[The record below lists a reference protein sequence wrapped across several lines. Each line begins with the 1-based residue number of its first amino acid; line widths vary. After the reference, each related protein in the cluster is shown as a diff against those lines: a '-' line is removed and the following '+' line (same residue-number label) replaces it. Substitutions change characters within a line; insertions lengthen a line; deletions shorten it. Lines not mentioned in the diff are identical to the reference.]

1 MTELSKYEFSRKEN
15 AVFCGCLAASGLII
29 SYLMYRNI
37 LFAAVIIPFTKKIK
51 GFVTESIIKMRRR
64 RYMAEFRDFLFM
76 ASTAIGAGRSMK
88 DAIHESIPSLLNI
101 HGKRSI
107 LAGDLAKAYERMET
121 GGENDVSVLRDLA
134 DASGLE
140 DVKDF
145 VTVYSICKKTGASL
159 ITALGKAAGVIMEKM
174 SIDREIEEL
183 VRRKESEGLVI
194 FAMPAL
200 IILFLNITAPDYI
213 APLYETAAGRVIM
226 TAVLASNI
234 GIYAMIQRI
243 TNVEI

>member
-1 MTELSKYEFSRKEN
+1 MTDLSRYEFSRKEN
-15 AVFCGCLAASGLII
+15 AIFYSCLIAAGLII

-37 LFAAVIIPFTKKIK
+37 LFSAVILPFARRIK
-51 GFVTESIIKMRRR
+51 GFVTESIIKSRRR
-64 RYMAEFRDFLFM
+64 RYIAEFKDFLFM

-88 DAIHESIPSLLNI
+88 DAISESIPSLLNI
-101 HGKRSI
+101 YGKRSI
-107 LAGDLAKAYERMET
+107 LAGDLEKAYERMET
-121 GGENDVSVLRDLA
+121 GGENDVGVLRDLA
-134 DASGLE
+134 DASGFE

-145 VTVYSICKKTGASL
+145 VTVYTICKTTGASL

-194 FAMPAL
+194 FAMPVL

-213 APLYETAAGRVIM
+213 APLYETIAGRIIM

>member
-1 MTELSKYEFSRKEN
+1 MTNLSVYEFDKREKLIFYSL
-15 AVFCGCLAASGLII
+15 LAAAGLII

-37 LFAAVIIPFTKKIK
+37 LFAVVIVPFARKIK
-51 GFVTESIIKMRRR
+51 GFATESIIKSRRR
-64 RYMAEFRDFLFM
+64 RYMAEFKDFLFM

-88 DAIHESIPSLLNI
+88 DAISESVPSLLNI
-101 HGKRSI
+101 YGKRSI
-107 LAGDLAKAYERMET
+107 LAGDLSKAYERMET

-145 VTVYSICKKTGASL
+145 VTIYSICKTTGASL

-183 VRRKESEGLVI
+183 VRRKESEGLII

-200 IILFLNITAPDYI
+200 IILFLNLTAPDYI

>member
-1 MTELSKYEFSRKEN
+1 MTDLSRYEFSRKEN
-15 AVFCGCLAASGLII
+15 IIFYAAIAAAGVAI

-37 LFAAVIIPFTKKIK
+37 LFSAVILPFARRIK
-51 GFVTESIIKMRRR
+51 GFVTESIIKSRRR
-64 RYMAEFRDFLFM
+64 RYIAEFKDFLFM
-76 ASTAIGAGRSMK
+76 ASTAIGAGRSIK
-88 DAIHESIPSLLNI
+88 DAISESIPSLLNI
-101 HGKRSI
+101 YGKRSI
-107 LAGDLAKAYERMET
+107 LAGDLEKAYERMET
-121 GGENDVSVLRDLA
+121 GGENDVGVLRDLA

-145 VTVYSICKKTGASL
+145 VTVYSICKTTGASL

-194 FAMPAL
+194 FAMPVL
-200 IILFLNITAPDYI
+200 IILFLNLTAPDYI
-213 APLYETAAGRVIM
+213 APLYETIAGRIIM

>member
-1 MTELSKYEFSRKEN
+1 MTELSRYEFSKREN
-15 AVFCGCLAASGLII
+15 AVFYSCLASAGIII

-37 LFAAVIIPFTKKIK
+37 LFAVVVIPFARKIK
-51 GFVTESIIKMRRR
+51 GFAADSMIRSRRR
-64 RYMAEFRDFLFM
+64 RYMAEFKDFLFM

-88 DAIHESIPSLLNI
+88 DAISESIPSLLNI
-101 HGKRSI
+101 YGKKSI
-107 LAGDLAKAYERMET
+107 LAKDLMKAHERMET

-134 DASGLE
+134 DASDLE
-140 DVKDF
+140 DVRDF
-145 VTVYSICKKTGASL
+145 VTIYLICKKTGASL

-194 FAMPAL
+194 FSMPAV
-200 IILFLNITAPDYI
+200 IILFLNLTAPDYI
-213 APLYETAAGRVIM
+213 APLYETIAGRIIM

>member
-1 MTELSKYEFSRKEN
+1 MTDLSRYEFSRKEN
-15 AVFCGCLAASGLII
+15 AIFYSCLIAAGLII

-37 LFAAVIIPFTKKIK
+37 LFSAVILPFARRIK
-51 GFVTESIIKMRRR
+51 VFVTESIIKSRRR
-64 RYMAEFRDFLFM
+64 RYIAEFKDFLFM

-88 DAIHESIPSLLNI
+88 DAISESIPSLLNI
-101 HGKRSI
+101 YGKRSI
-107 LAGDLAKAYERMET
+107 LAGDLEKAYERMET
-121 GGENDVSVLRDLA
+121 GGENDVVVLRDLA

-145 VTVYSICKKTGASL
+145 VTVYTICKTTGASL

-194 FAMPAL
+194 FAMPVL

-213 APLYETAAGRVIM
+213 APLYETIAGRIIM